1 MLKEEVPVRG
11 RGVLN
16 PTQQKILLGVL
27 VLFFLSI
34 YVLRSIYIPIFISY
48 FLAFL
53 LNPLVRWFEKRGFGR
68 VGPIFLLLSLLFA
81 LAGIFAV
88 MMVPKILVQMRELFE
103 RLPKLMDFFSVQLGP
118 ISVKYLGYDV
128 FTQWKDVLPTLVPQ
142 VSQFPAAGIL
152 ESVLSGTARAISAL
166 LSVLLIPILTFY
178 ILKDYYLLNEQLLQM
193 VPRRYV
199 SDIKEVMRR
208 LSIVLGGLIRGQFL
222 VCSILSAY
230 YSLAFTKVGVE
241 MALVLGVISGLMNLV
256 PFVGPL
262 TSLGLTVFLTVLG
275 GGQIAQCV
283 AVLGIFLV
291 ANLIDNTILTPKIVG
306 KQMGISPLTIILTL
320 LAGGELLGFLG
331 ILLALPIMAM
341 AKVLGGYLTE
351 RYFESSYYKEE
362 APLEGKQTLS
372 DNL

>member
-1 MLKEEVPVRG
+1 MLNEENAHRSRG
-11 RGVLN
+11 MLTS
-16 PTQQKILLGVL
+16 TQQKVILAVL
-27 VLFFLSI
+27 VFFVLSI
-34 YVLRSIYIPIFISY
+34 YLLRTIYIPIFISY
-48 FLAFL
+48 FFAFL

-81 LAGIFAV
+81 LLTIFAV
-88 MMVPKILVQMRELFE
+88 MMVPKILVQTRELFE
-103 RLPKLMDFFSVQLGP
+103 KLPQLMDFLSNQLGP
-118 ISVKYLGYDV
+118 ISQHYLGYDV
-128 FTQWKDVLPTLVPQ
+128 FTQWKEVIPNLVPH
-142 VSQFPAAGIL
+142 VGQFPAAGIL

-178 ILKDYYLLNEQLLQM
+178 ILKDYYVLNEQLLQM

-208 LSIVLGGLIRGQFL
+208 MSIVLGGLIRGQFV
-222 VCSILSAY
+222 VCTILSAV
-230 YSLAFTKVGVE
+230 YSMAFTQIRVE
-241 MALVLGVISGLMNLV
+241 MALMLGVLSGFMNLV

-262 TSLGLTVFLTVLG
+262 TSLALTVFLTVLG

-283 AVLGIFLV
+283 EILGIFLMV
-291 ANLIDNTILTPKIVG
+291 NLIDTTVLTPKIVG
-306 KQMGISPLTIILTL
+306 KQMGISPLIIILTL

-341 AKVLGGYLTE
+341 TKVLGGYLTE

-372 DNL
+372 DQL